1 MAEGQAPK
9 DSSFTQAD
17 VVTERWSYLRLNV
30 EDDVPLAAI
39 ARESGIPLRTLERWK
54 HTYKVQGL
62 QGLKP
67 KQRTRPESLTPDVVR
82 MIEGLALIRPRQSI
96 AAITRTMTKICAEK
110 GWPIP
115 KYAHVRRVVAHLD
128 PGMRVLAL
136 EGPVAYRDKYELA
149 LRRQADQPNAIWQA
163 DHTMLDILILDTQG
177 KPVRPWLTI
186 ILDDHSR
193 AIAGYVVF
201 LGAPTSMNTALAL
214 RQAIWPKSD
223 PAWPI
228 CGIPDVLYV
237 DHGSDFT
244 SHHLTHVTNDL
255 RIRMIHSAV
264 ARPQGRGKV
273 ERFFGTINTEL
284 LAELPGHITAGHSH
298 PAPTLTLDGL
308 TTALHE
314 LIVNTYNHRQHSET
328 KLTPTNAWIADCW
341 IPRLPATLEQLDE
354 LLLTVQAPR
363 KVQRDGIRFQ
373 GLRYISPILA
383 SYVGETIT
391 LRYDPRDIS
400 EIRVFHRGSFV
411 CNAINPTYEHTSI
424 SIKEI
429 QAARTARRRQ
439 LRAHINER
447 ITTFPV
453 QIPQPERDEPA
464 APPNPL
470 PAASPHITPR
480 PRLRLYEED

>member
-1 MAEGQAPK
+1 MTGDHAPT
-9 DSSFTQAD
+9 DPSSARAD
-17 VVTERWSYLRLNV
+17 VVAERWSYLRLNV
-30 EDDVPLAAI
+30 EDEVSLAAI
-39 ARESGIPLRTLERWK
+39 ARESGISLRTLERWK
-54 HTYKVQGL
+54 YTYKVHGL

-82 MIEGLALIRPRQSI
+82 RIEGLALVRPRQSI
-96 AAITRTMTKICAEK
+96 AAITRTMTRICAEK
-110 GWPIP
+110 GWPLP
-115 KYAHVRRVVAHLD
+115 AYAQVRRVVADLD

-177 KPVRPWLTI
+177 NSVRPWLTI

-193 AIAGYVVF
+193 AIAGYMVF

-214 RQAIWPKSD
+214 RQAIWPKND
-223 PAWPI
+223 LAWPI

-284 LAELPGHITAGHSH
+284 LAELPGHITAGHPH
-298 PAPTLTLDGL
+298 PTPTMTLGGL

-314 LIVNTYNHRQHSET
+314 LIVNTYNHRRHSET
-328 KLTPTNAWIADCW
+328 KLTPVEAWIAEGW
-341 IPRLPATLEQLDE
+341 MPRLPDTLEQLDE
-354 LLLTVQAPR
+354 LLMTVQAPR

-391 LRYDPRDIS
+391 IRYDPRDIS
-400 EIRVFHRGSFV
+400 EIRVFHRDSFV
-411 CNAINPTYEHTSI
+411 CNAINPQYEHTNI

-439 LRAHINER
+439 LRTHINEC
-447 ITTFPV
+447 ITTFPALTSDHGHEELE
-453 QIPQPERDEPA
+453 PPA
-464 APPNPL
+464 APSSL
-470 PAASPHITPR
+470 PSRTTPR